1 MISAGKAGKKM
12 DQVKIGKFIAQLR
25 RENGMT
31 QEALGEKLGVTNKTI
46 SRWETGTYMPDIE
59 MLQLLGQNFDVS
71 INEILAGQRLSDEEF
86 RQKAEENVIAV
97 SKASVFSLEEKKTYY
112 KKKWH
117 KDNRTWLIAMTVV
130 VVAVTIVLPLV
141 VGKSWFIGS
150 CPIVSLIC
158 YAYMNNKMMTYVENN
173 IYQ

>member
-46 SRWETGTYMPDIE
+46 SRWETGAYMPDIE
-59 MLQLLGQNFDVS
+59 MLQLLGQNFGVS

-97 SKASVFSLEEKKTYY
+97 SKASAFSLEEKKTYY
-112 KKKWH
+112 KKKWR
-117 KDNRTWLIAMTVV
+117 KDHMVWLVSMAVV

-141 VGKSWFIGS
+141 VGKPWFIGT
-150 CPIVSLIC
+150 CPVVALIY

>member
-12 DQVKIGKFIAQLR
+12 DQVKIGKFIAHLR

-46 SRWETGTYMPDIE
+46 SRWETGAYMPDIE
-59 MLQLLGQNFDVS
+59 MLQLLGQNFGVS

-97 SKASVFSLEEKKTYY
+97 SKASAFSLEEKKTYY
-112 KKKWH
+112 KKKWR
-117 KDNRTWLIAMTVV
+117 KDHMVWLVSMAVV

-141 VGKSWFIGS
+141 VGKPWFIGT
-150 CPIVSLIC
+150 CPVVALIY

>member
-1 MISAGKAGKKM
+1 M

-46 SRWETGTYMPDIE
+46 SRWETGAYMADIE
-59 MLQLLGQNFDVS
+59 MLQLLGRNFGVS

-97 SKASVFSLEEKKTYY
+97 SKASAFSLEEKKAYY
-112 KKKWH
+112 KEKWR
-117 KDNRTWLIAMTVV
+117 KDHMVWLVSIAVI

-141 VGKSWFIGS
+141 VGKPWFIGT

>member
-1 MISAGKAGKKM
+1 M
-12 DQVKIGKFIAQLR
+12 DQIKIGKFIAQLR
-25 RENGMT
+25 RESGMT
-31 QEALGEKLGVTNKTI
+31 QETLGEKLGVTNKTI
-46 SRWETGTYMPDIE
+46 SRWETGAYMPDIE
-59 MLQLLGQNFDVS
+59 MLQLIGQSFGVS

-97 SKASVFSLEEKKTYY
+97 SKASAFSLEEKKAYY
-112 KKKWH
+112 KKKWR
-117 KDNRTWLIAMTVV
+117 KDHMVWLVSIAVI

-141 VGKSWFIGS
+141 VGKPWFIGIS
-150 CPIVSLIC
+150 PIVALIY

>member
-1 MISAGKAGKKM
+1 MISAGKAEEYM

-46 SRWETGTYMPDIE
+46 SRWETGAYMPDIE
-59 MLQLLGQNFDVS
+59 MLQLLGQNFGVS

-97 SKASVFSLEEKKTYY
+97 SKASAFSLEEKKTYY
-112 KKKWH
+112 KKKWR
-117 KDNRTWLIAMTVV
+117 KDHMVWLVSMAVV

-141 VGKSWFIGS
+141 VGKPWFIGT
-150 CPIVSLIC
+150 CPVVALIY

>member
-1 MISAGKAGKKM
+1 M
-12 DQVKIGKFIAQLR
+12 DQIKIGKFIAQLR
-25 RENGMT
+25 RESGMT
-31 QEALGEKLGVTNKTI
+31 QETLGEKLGVTNKTI
-46 SRWETGTYMPDIE
+46 SRWETGAYMPDIE
-59 MLQLLGQNFDVS
+59 MLQLLGQSFGVS

-97 SKASVFSLEEKKTYY
+97 SKASAFSLEEKKTYY
-112 KKKWH
+112 KKKWR
-117 KDNRTWLIAMTVV
+117 KDHMVWLVSMAVV

-141 VGKSWFIGS
+141 VGKPWFIGT
-150 CPIVSLIC
+150 CPVVALIY

>member
-1 MISAGKAGKKM
+1 M

-46 SRWETGTYMPDIE
+46 SRWETGAYMPDIE
-59 MLQLLGQNFDVS
+59 MLQLLGQNFGVS

-97 SKASVFSLEEKKTYY
+97 SKASAFSLEEKKTYY
-112 KKKWH
+112 KKKWR
-117 KDNRTWLIAMTVV
+117 KDHMVWLVSMAVV
-130 VVAVTIVLPLV
+130 VVVVTIVLPLV
-141 VGKSWFIGS
+141 VGKPWFIGTS
-150 CPIVSLIC
+150 PIAALI
-158 YAYMNNKMMTYVENN
+158 YYVYMNNKMMAYVENN

>member
-1 MISAGKAGKKM
+1 MDMTKM
-12 DQVKIGKFIAQLR
+12 GAFLQALR
-25 RENGMT
+25 RENNLT
-31 QEALGEKLGVTNKTI
+31 QEQLGEKLHISSKTI
-46 SRWETGTYMPDIE
+46 SRWETGAYMPDIE
-59 MLQLLGQNFDVS
+59 MLQLLGQSFGVS

-97 SKASVFSLEEKKTYY
+97 SKASAFSLEEKKAYY
-112 KKKWH
+112 KKKWR
-117 KDNRTWLIAMTVV
+117 KDNRTWLIAMSVV
-130 VVAVTIVLPLV
+130 VVAVTIVLPLA
-141 VGKSWFIGS
+141 VGKPWFIGA

>member
-1 MISAGKAGKKM
+1 M

-97 SKASVFSLEEKKTYY
+97 SKASAFSLEEKKTYY
-112 KKKWH
+112 KKKWR
-117 KDNRTWLIAMTVV
+117 KDHMVWLVSMAVV

-141 VGKSWFIGS
+141 VGKPWFIGA
-150 CPIVSLIC
+150 CPIVSLI
-158 YAYMNNKMMTYVENN
+158 YYVYMNNKMMIYVENN

>member
-1 MISAGKAGKKM
+1 
-12 DQVKIGKFIAQLR
+12 
-25 RENGMT
+25 
-31 QEALGEKLGVTNKTI
+31 
-46 SRWETGTYMPDIE
+46 
-59 MLQLLGQNFDVS
+59 MLQLLGQRFGVS

-97 SKASVFSLEEKKTYY
+97 SKASAFSFEEKKAYY
-112 KKKWH
+112 KRKWR
-117 KDNRTWLIAMTVV
+117 KDHMVWLVSMAVV

-141 VGKSWFIGS
+141 VGKPWFIGA
-150 CPIVSLIC
+150 CPIAALIY

>member
-1 MISAGKAGKKM
+1 
-12 DQVKIGKFIAQLR
+12 
-25 RENGMT
+25 
-31 QEALGEKLGVTNKTI
+31 
-46 SRWETGTYMPDIE
+46 MPDIE
-59 MLQLLGQNFDVS
+59 MLQLLGQRFGVS

-97 SKASVFSLEEKKTYY
+97 SKASAFSFEEKKAYY
-112 KKKWH
+112 KRKWR
-117 KDNRTWLIAMTVV
+117 KDHMVWLVSMAVV

-141 VGKSWFIGS
+141 VGKPWFIGA
-150 CPIVSLIC
+150 CPIAALIY

>member
-1 MISAGKAGKKM
+1 MISAGKAEEYM

-46 SRWETGTYMPDIE
+46 SRWETGAYMPDIE
-59 MLQLLGQNFDVS
+59 MLQLLGQNFGVS

-97 SKASVFSLEEKKTYY
+97 SKASAFSLEEKKAYY
-112 KKKWH
+112 KKKWR
-117 KDNRTWLIAMTVV
+117 KDNRTWLIAMSVV
-130 VVAVTIVLPLV
+130 VIAVTIVLPLA
-141 VGKSWFIGS
+141 VGKPWFIGT
-150 CPIVSLIC
+150 CPIAALIC
-158 YAYMNNKMMTYVENN
+158 YAYMNNKMMIYVENN

>member
-1 MISAGKAGKKM
+1 MISAGKAEEYM

-46 SRWETGTYMPDIE
+46 SRWETGAYMPDIE
-59 MLQLLGQNFDVS
+59 MLQLLGQIFGVS

-97 SKASVFSLEEKKTYY
+97 SKASAFSLV
-112 KKKWH
+112 
-117 KDNRTWLIAMTVV
+117 D
-130 VVAVTIVLPLV
+130 
-141 VGKSWFIGS
+141 
-150 CPIVSLIC
+150 
-158 YAYMNNKMMTYVENN
+158 
-173 IYQ
+173 

>member
-1 MISAGKAGKKM
+1 M

-31 QEALGEKLGVTNKTI
+31 QESLGESLGVTNKTI
-46 SRWETGTYMPDIE
+46 SRWETGAYMPDIE
-59 MLQLLGQNFDVS
+59 MLQLLGQKFGDS

-97 SKASVFSLEEKKTYY
+97 SKASAFSLEEKKAYY
-112 KKKWH
+112 KKKWR
-117 KDNRTWLIAMTVV
+117 KDNRTWLIAMSVV
-130 VVAVTIVLPLV
+130 VIAVTLVLPLA
-141 VGKSWFIGS
+141 VGKPWFIGT
-150 CPIVSLIC
+150 CPIAALIC
-158 YAYMNNKMMTYVENN
+158 YAYMNNKMMIYVENN

>member
-1 MISAGKAGKKM
+1 M

-31 QEALGEKLGVTNKTI
+31 QEALGENLGVTNKTI
-46 SRWETGTYMPDIE
+46 SRWETGAYMPDIE
-59 MLQLLGQNFDVS
+59 MLQLIGQSFGVS

-97 SKASVFSLEEKKTYY
+97 SKASAFSLEEKKAYY
-112 KKKWH
+112 KKKWR
-117 KDNRTWLIAMTVV
+117 KDHMVWLVSIAVI

-141 VGKSWFIGS
+141 VGKPWFIGIS
-150 CPIVSLIC
+150 PIVALIY